1 MSGQPGPL
9 RGAVLLYGLLTA
21 GAFLWAFADRGT
33 LDLYRHPAPLYHLP
47 FVPGLIGG
55 LLGGAALGALI
66 AWISRWAVRRMRWAG
81 RLHLEFRSLLGPLP
95 DSDILMLALLS
106 AVAEECLF
114 RGAMQPTV
122 GFVAASLVF
131 GAMHLPTSKSF
142 IAWTI
147 EATVLGF
154 ALGTLFWVTGQLAA
168 PLAMHFTI
176 NYENL
181 HFVRRFKPVE
191 GSA

>member
-1 MSGQPGPL
+1 VNGQPGPL

-21 GAFLWAFADRGT
+21 GAFTWVLADRGT
-33 LDLYRHPAPLYHLP
+33 LDLFRHPAPLYHLP

-55 LLGGAALGALI
+55 LVLGGVLGALV
-66 AWISRWAVRRMRWAG
+66 AWLTRWTVRRMRWAG
-81 RLHLEFRSLLGPLP
+81 NLHLEFRSLLGPLP
-95 DSDILMLALLS
+95 DSDILLLAFLS
-106 AVAEECLF
+106 AVAEECFF

-131 GAMHLPTSKSF
+131 GAMHMPATKRF
-142 IAWTI
+142 IPWTI
-147 EATVLGF
+147 QATVMGFGLG
-154 ALGTLFWVTGQLAA
+154 ALFWVTGQLAA
-168 PLAMHFTI
+168 PLAVHFTI

-181 HFVRRFKPVE
+181 HFVRRYKPVE